1 VIPENVE
8 NEKEN
13 GVFEE
18 NKIIEKEIIQE
29 KTIEEYDKE
38 ISEAVKKEHPEIFEE
53 VEKVEKTNEL

>member
-1 VIPENVE
+1 MIPENVE